1 MALVTCPDCG
11 KKFSDKVPNCPECS
25 CPIEYAIKD
34 NEQTDTV
41 INSEI
46 IGKYNI
52 LGREFILNKSLLI
65 SLILKVEIRNV

>member
-52 LGREFILNKSLLI
+52 WNK
-65 SLILKVEIRNV
+65 